1 MAQAAVLDG
10 ERFDLLP
17 PFDDGL
23 VAPEV
28 DVGRGEIA
36 EALVVPAIVVV
47 MHEGLELLLEITRQE
62 VVFQQ
67 DAVFQGL
74 VLALYLALGLGMVGG
89 TTHMPHRVIPQPV
102 CQIAGDVGRAVT
114 LRYVACERP
123 WHCRS
128 PMP

>member
-23 VAPEV
+23 VAPKV

-47 MHEGLELLLEITRQE
+47 MHEGLDLLLEITRQE

-67 DAVFQGL
+67 DAVFCGATIN
-74 VLALYLALGLGMVGG
+74 V
-89 TTHMPHRVIPQPV
+89 RVQR
-102 CQIAGDVGRAVT
+102 QSG
-114 LRYVACERP
+114 
-123 WHCRS
+123 
-128 PMP
+128 